1 MAGDAA
7 RGLAPVVSGYG
18 GRLVTVPYDNDR
30 QNPEALIDA
39 ADENHGVVPP
49 LAMVAAFPGRPELH
63 TDTRI
68 REALLLAGCDEA

>member
-1 MAGDAA
+1 MRQALLDLDLTLSSADA
-7 RGLAPVVSGYG
+7 S
-18 GRLVTVPYDNDR
+18 TV
-30 QNPEALIDA
+30 EALIDA